1 MSILLTTL
9 NARYTHA
16 SLGLRY
22 LLANMGELQ
31 EQTRLQEFV
40 IGAKTTEIVERIL
53 AHAPKIVG
61 FGIYIWNVE
70 ETTKVVAMLK
80 RVAPHVMVV
89 LGGPEVSY
97 ESNEQEIVKLADY
110 LITGWGDVTFPKLCG
125 EILNGPKPLMKI
137 HAGVQPPMAE
147 IKLPY
152 SLYTDDDIKNRTIY
166 VEASRGCPFKC
177 EFCLSALDKTAW
189 PFALESFLAEM
200 ESLHA
205 RGARLFKFV
214 DRTFNLNIKT
224 SLKIMQF
231 FLDKLEANPD
241 DPVYAHFELVPDH
254 LPDALKEGISK
265 FPPGA
270 LQFEI
275 GIQSFN
281 PAVQTLVSRKQDNQK
296 AADNIRWL
304 TDQSHAHM
312 HVDLIAGLPGETVE
326 SFAEGFNKL
335 WALNPHEIQF
345 GILKRLRGTP
355 IIRHTQEFGLVF
367 EPYAPYTI
375 LANRDIDFPTMQR
388 LVRFARYWD
397 LVANSGR
404 FGNTLPVLLGDRRS
418 SVSWPSPTGCTRIPT
433 PPTASRWTGWWR
445 WCRDICKR
453 KAWTRRCRCAA
464 GQRLCRSEGQVG
476 RDAGAKTPGAPA
488 GRLSQTGRSG
498 DWRSQR
504 PDSALSARNHPAFAR
519 ARQRTPAMNIGSGP
533 GANSLKLM
541 VMPTAQEPTLTL
553 NPAAAKGPVAA
564 GGTWQVH
571 ALAQGKA
578 MAPSRRCSNP
588 SRPITSSGTCRH
600 RQHGPHRRPA
610 VLERLG
616 QGPAGRPATGAG
628 AGRILQPPGNHRQT
642 RTPALARPAPDV
654 GDEAGLRNAAVLRA
668 HGRP

>member
-22 LLANMGELQ
+22 LLANMGALQ
-31 EQTRLQEFV
+31 EQTRIQEFV
-40 IGAKTTEIVERIL
+40 IGAKTTDLVERIL

-61 FGIYIWNVE
+61 FGVYIWNVE
-70 ETTKVVAMLK
+70 ETTRLVALLK
-80 RVAPHVMVV
+80 RVAPQVVVV
-89 LGGPEVSY
+89 LGGPEVSH
-97 ESNEQEIVKLADY
+97 ETGEQEIIRLADY
-110 LITGWGDVTFPKLCG
+110 VITGWGDVTFPKLCG

-137 HAGVQPPMAE
+137 HAGQQPPMAE
-147 IKLPY
+147 IALPY
-152 SLYTDDDIKNRTIY
+152 HLYTDDDIKNRTIY

-189 PFALESFLAEM
+189 PFPLEAFLAEM
-200 ESLHA
+200 ESLYQ

-231 FLDKLEANPD
+231 FLDKLEANPN

-254 LPDALKEGISK
+254 LPEALKEGISK

-304 TDQSHAHM
+304 SSSSNAHM

-355 IIRHTQEFGLVF
+355 IIRHTQEFNMVF
-367 EPYAPYTI
+367 EPYSPYTI
-375 LANRDIDFPTMQR
+375 LANRDIDFATMQR

-404 FGNTLPVLLGDRRS
+404 FGHTLPVLLGED
-418 SVSWPSPTGCTRIPT
+418 
-433 PPTASRWTGWWR
+433 
-445 WCRDICKR
+445 
-453 KAWTRRCRCAA
+453 
-464 GQRLCRSEGQVG
+464 
-476 RDAGAKTPGAPA
+476 
-488 GRLSQTGRSG
+488 
-498 DWRSQR
+498 
-504 PDSALSARNHPAFAR
+504 AFANFM
-519 ARQRTPAMNIGSGP
+519 AFSDWLY
-533 GANSLKLM
+533 AN
-541 VMPTAQEPTLTL
+541 TDAT
-553 NPAAAKGPVAA
+553 
-564 GGTWQVH
+564 
-571 ALAQGKA
+571 
-578 MAPSRRCSNP
+578 
-588 SRPITSSGTCRH
+588 H
-600 RQHGPHRRPA
+600 RIA
-610 VLERLG
+610 LERLV
-616 QGPAGRPATGAG
+616 A
-628 AGRILQPPGNHRQT
+628 LVSKWLQT
-642 RTPALARPAPDV
+642 RGMSKADADQLLASDVSPASSRAKTGDTAAPQRQARHLAA
-654 GDEAGLRNAAVLRA
+654 
-668 HGRP
+668 